1 MPKKINRFITG
12 SIILSIV
19 FALIGGCMIF
29 YSEVSLNV
37 IAYTISAFFIALGI
51 YLLVID
57 YKTIFLIDTMY
68 FGALITLLGIILLI
82 YPESLSILI
91 PIVLGVWFIMFSLF
105 KIRIS
110 LALKDY
116 EDTPWVLSLLLSI
129 VSLICGVLFIINPL
143 TSASVITSAVGIVII
158 IYAVSNIIDM
168 IILKKNINDIVK
180 ALKAHFTILSK

>member
-29 YSEVSLNV
+29 YPEVSLNV

-116 EDTPWVLSLLLSI
+116 EDTP
-129 VSLICGVLFIINPL
+129 
-143 TSASVITSAVGIVII
+143 
-158 IYAVSNIIDM
+158 
-168 IILKKNINDIVK
+168 
-180 ALKAHFTILSK
+180 

>member
-1 MPKKINRFITG
+1 
-12 SIILSIV
+12 
-19 FALIGGCMIF
+19 
-29 YSEVSLNV
+29 
-37 IAYTISAFFIALGI
+37 
-51 YLLVID
+51 
-57 YKTIFLIDTMY
+57 
-68 FGALITLLGIILLI
+68 
-82 YPESLSILI
+82 
-91 PIVLGVWFIMFSLF
+91 MFSLF

-158 IYAVSNIIDM
+158 VYSISNIIDM